1 MIWIT
6 HLMSVCLQLGE
17 TNPICGDLGAVIQQ
31 DAKPRLQNHTSFW
44 KKQNQSQNHFR
55 FSGMWCGNGNQA
67 FYHVPGSVSFKMAP
81 RGLVTYREEIQVKLY
96 LSCCELQWSPVWKW
110 NKLDSVCKYSLT
122 NTILSVGRNDA
133 GKSSYTTQ
141 RNLVSLNIGPEHSNC
156 IWVDQRYSIFCEIL
170 QFQNDFHSKM
180 NSGYRGWR

>member
-1 MIWIT
+1 M
-6 HLMSVCLQLGE
+6 
-17 TNPICGDLGAVIQQ
+17 
-31 DAKPRLQNHTSFW
+31 QNHAFKTTQVFGRNKINLKTILGSQECGVAMETRLFITS
-44 KKQNQSQNHFR
+44 
-55 FSGMWCGNGNQA
+55 
-67 FYHVPGSVSFKMAP
+67 
-81 RGLVTYREEIQVKLY
+81 RGLYHLGWPHVAWWLTEKK
-96 LSCCELQWSPVWKW
+96 SKW
-110 NKLDSVCKYSLT
+110 NYICLAVSSSGAQSGSGTSWTVFGKYSLT
-122 NTILSVGRNDA
+122 NTVLSVGRNDA